1 MFYSTICDQ
10 ETETNGDTEVADQGL
25 VRETACAIVGKLKSG
40 EVTPLDLLD
49 VLEKRI
55 AEVDGKVNALPTLC
69 FDRAR
74 NHAKALMKKPAA
86 ERGLLAGLPIP
97 IKDLTNVEG
106 VLTTQ
111 GSPIYKDNIPAKS
124 DILVEHL
131 ENNGG
136 VIYAKSNTPEFGA
149 GANTFNEVFGPTRNP
164 WDTSRSAA
172 GSSGGAAVA
181 LATGTAW
188 LAHGSDMGGS
198 LRNPASFC
206 GIVGIAAEH
215 RPRRAYDS
223 GGDRSQSRPVQGPMA
238 RNVEDVALL
247 LDAMSGEHPGDPL
260 SLPVLPNSFLSA
272 ARSGSKPKR
281 IAYSP
286 DLGIT
291 PVDPEVAAIT
301 RKAAQRF
308 AEAGAIVEEAHP
320 DLREAHECFHVLRAF
335 DFALSKAALLRTKR
349 DLLKPEV
356 IWNIEEGL
364 KLTVEQLERAEAQR
378 VAMTARTLEFFDKY
392 DLLLCPATIVPP
404 FPVEN
409 RYVAECAGKKFD
421 NYVEW
426 LGIVYAITL
435 VCCPALSL
443 PCGFTASGLPVGL
456 QMVAPPR
463 GEAQLAGRQP
473 RCWRIFWACA
483 ARRRSIRERRNRERR
498 NRGTYGR
505 RQRAAARKQ
514 ADAQQ
519 GALGA
524 RGKIPHRKD
533 FAARRDAPA
542 AGPASDKGLA
552 DARSRADAEHF
563 ARALAARRLRRGRK
577 SDLLG
582 FCAVHRP
589 AAEQVRVRH
598 PLRHHMVALR
608 QSMGGAGDPRPARR
622 LPAARRGAVRGA
634 AFA

>member
-1 MFYSTICDQ
+1 
-10 ETETNGDTEVADQGL
+10 VADQSL
-25 VRETACAIVGKLKSG
+25 VRETACAIVDKLKAG
-40 EVTPLDLLD
+40 DITPLDLLD
-49 VLEKRI
+49 ALEQRI
-55 AEVDGKVNALPTLC
+55 AEVDGQVNALPILC

-74 NHAKALMKKPAA
+74 SHAKALMDRPAA
-86 ERGLLAGLPIP
+86 ERGLLAGLPVP
-97 IKDLTNVEG
+97 IKDLTEVKG

-111 GSPIYKDNIPAKS
+111 GSPIYKDNIPARS

-131 ENNGG
+131 ENNGA
-136 VIYAKSNTPEFGA
+136 VVYAKSNTPEFGA
-149 GANTFNEVFGPTRNP
+149 GANTFNEVFGATRNP

-206 GIVGIAAEH
+206 GIVGM
-215 RPRRAYDS
+215 RPSIGRVAHTPKFKI
-223 GGDRSQSRPVQGPMA
+223 DRNLTVQGPMA
-238 RNVEDVALL
+238 RNVEDLALL
-247 LDAMSGEHPGDPL
+247 LDAMSGEHPADPL
-260 SLPVLPNSFLSA
+260 SLPSPSASFLSA
-272 ARSGSKPKR
+272 SRSGNKPKR

-335 DFALSKAALLRTKR
+335 DFAISKAALLRSKR
-349 DLLKPEV
+349 DLLKPEI
-356 IWNIEEGL
+356 IWNIEQGL

-378 VAMTARTLEFFDKY
+378 VAMTARTLEFFETY
-392 DLLLCPATIVPP
+392 DLLLTPATIVPP

-435 VCCPALSL
+435 ACCPALSL
-443 PCGFTASGLPVGL
+443 PCGFTATGLPIGL

-463 GEAQLAGRQP
+463 SDARLLAGAKMLED
-473 RCWRIFWACA
+473 ILGV
-483 ARRRSIRERRNRERR
+483 
-498 NRGTYGR
+498 RGTTP
-505 RQRAAARKQ
+505 
-514 ADAQQ
+514 
-519 GALGA
+519 
-524 RGKIPHRKD
+524 I
-533 FAARRDAPA
+533 
-542 AGPASDKGLA
+542 
-552 DARSRADAEHF
+552 
-563 ARALAARRLRRGRK
+563 
-577 SDLLG
+577 
-582 FCAVHRP
+582 
-589 AAEQVRVRH
+589 
-598 PLRHHMVALR
+598 
-608 QSMGGAGDPRPARR
+608 DPRP
-622 LPAARRGAVRGA
+622 PK
-634 AFA
+634 

>member
-1 MFYSTICDQ
+1 M
-10 ETETNGDTEVADQGL
+10 ADQGL
-25 VRETACAIVGKLKSG
+25 LRETACSIVNKLNSG

-55 AEVDGKVNALPTLC
+55 AEVDDKVNALPTLC

-74 NHAKALMKKPAA
+74 NHARTLMAKPAA
-86 ERGLLAGLPIP
+86 ERGLLRGLPIP
-97 IKDLTNVEG
+97 IKDLTNVAD
-106 VLTTQ
+106 VRTTQ
-111 GSPIYKDNIPAKS
+111 GSPIYKDNVPARS

-149 GANTFNEVFGPTRNP
+149 GANTFNEVFGATRNP
-164 WDTSRSAA
+164 WDTSKSAA

-206 GIVGIAAEH
+206 GIVGM
-215 RPRRAYDS
+215 RPSIGRVAHTPTAKI
-223 GGDRSQSRPVQGPMA
+223 DRNLGVQGPMA
-238 RNVEDVALL
+238 RNVEDLALF
-247 LDAMSGEHPGDPL
+247 LDAMSGEHPADPL
-260 SLPVLPNSFLSA
+260 SLPQLPTSFLSA

-291 PVDPEVAAIT
+291 PVDPEVVALT

-335 DFALSKAALLRTKR
+335 DFAISKAALLRDKR
-349 DLLKPEV
+349 DRLKPEV

-364 KLTVEQLERAEAQR
+364 KLTVEQIERAEAQR
-378 VAMTARTLEFFDKY
+378 VAMTNRTLDFFKTY
-392 DLLLCPATIVPP
+392 DLLLAPATIVPP
-404 FPVEN
+404 FPIEN
-409 RYVAECAGKKFD
+409 RYVAECAGKKFE

-435 VCCPALSL
+435 VCCPALSM

-456 QMVAPPR
+456 QVVAPPR
-463 GEAQLAGRQP
+463 GETQLLAGAKVLED
-473 RCWRIFWACA
+473 ILGL
-483 ARRRSIRERRNRERR
+483 RN
-498 NRGTYGR
+498 TTPIDP
-505 RQRAAARKQ
+505 RAAK
-514 ADAQQ
+514 
-519 GALGA
+519 
-524 RGKIPHRKD
+524 
-533 FAARRDAPA
+533 
-542 AGPASDKGLA
+542 
-552 DARSRADAEHF
+552 
-563 ARALAARRLRRGRK
+563 
-577 SDLLG
+577 
-582 FCAVHRP
+582 
-589 AAEQVRVRH
+589 
-598 PLRHHMVALR
+598 
-608 QSMGGAGDPRPARR
+608 
-622 LPAARRGAVRGA
+622 
-634 AFA
+634 